1 MRAKKKQFLV
11 FGLGRFGSS
20 VAKTL
25 AELDYEVLA
34 VDHDEDLVNDIAP
47 FVTQAVAAD
56 ATDEAVLGELDAAS
70 FDAAV
75 VAIGSNIRDS
85 IMISMLC
92 KEAGIP
98 MVIAKAT
105 DELHGKILSRVGVD
119 RVIFPERDMG
129 QRLAK
134 SLIAPGIIDLMEL
147 TDDYQ
152 IVEIIAPAA
161 WAGKTLMQINVR
173 RNYGLSVIAI
183 RRDAHLEASPG
194 ADSTVYAGDSL
205 LVLGKQYDIDALE
218 RK

>member
-1 MRAKKKQFLV
+1 MKAKKKQFLV

-20 VAKTL
+20 VAKSL
-25 AELDYEVLA
+25 SNMGYEVLA
-34 VDHDEDLVNDIAP
+34 IDRDEELVSDIAP
-47 FVTQAVAAD
+47 YVTQAVSAD

-75 VAIGSNIRDS
+75 VSIGSNVRDS

-105 DELHGKILSRVGVD
+105 DELHGKILRRVGVD

-134 SLIAPGIIDLMEL
+134 SLVAPGIIDLMEL

-152 IVEIIAPAA
+152 IVEIVAPAA

-183 RRDAHLEASPG
+183 RRDSHLEASPG
-194 ADSTVYAGDSL
+194 ADSVIYGGDWL

>member
-1 MRAKKKQFLV
+1 MKAKKKQFLV

-20 VAKTL
+20 VAKSL
-25 AELDYEVLA
+25 SDMGNEVLA
-34 VDHDEDLVNDIAP
+34 IDRSEDLVNDISP
-47 FVTQAVAAD
+47 YVTQALAAD
-56 ATDEAVLGELDAAS
+56 ATDEAVMAEIDAAG
-70 FDAAV
+70 FDAAIV
-75 VAIGSNIRDS
+75 SIGSSVRDS
-85 IMISMLC
+85 VMISMLC

-105 DELHGKILSRVGVD
+105 DELHGKILRRVGVD

-134 SLIAPGIIDLMEL
+134 SLVAPGITDLMEL
-147 TDDYQ
+147 ADDYQ
-152 IVEIIAPAA
+152 IAEIVAPAA

-183 RRDAHLEASPG
+183 RRSAHLEAAPG
-194 ADSTVYAGDSL
+194 AESTIYPGDSL
-205 LVLGKQYDIDALE
+205 LVLGKQFDIEALE